1 MRAVLYDSVGGPEV
15 LYLGT
20 APDPQ
25 PASDELLIRVRAAA
39 LNRADLLQRRGAY
52 PPPPG
57 ASPILGLEVAGEV
70 VHAPEKAPFAIGE
83 RVMAVVT
90 GGGYAE
96 YACVSVG
103 MAMRVPE
110 GFTWEQAA
118 AIPEAFL
125 TAHLNLFRLGALQPG
140 ERVLIHAGGSGV
152 GTAAIQLAREAGAHV
167 FATAGTPAKLAKCR
181 ELGAQL
187 AINYKQEDF
196 AAIVRGA
203 TNGRGVDLILD
214 FIGAP
219 YWASNLEALTN
230 GGRLMLIGFLGG
242 SKAPALDL
250 APILTKSLRV
260 AGTTLR
266 RMPLPQK
273 IALTRAFEAFAM
285 PRFNSGA
292 LQPIVDRVFSL
303 SEAAAAHQYMESN
316 QNIGKIILR
325 VD

>member
-1 MRAVLYDSVGGPEV
+1 MRAVLYDSVGSPDV
-15 LYLGT
+15 LYVGDVP
-20 APDPQ
+20 APQ
-25 PASDELLIRVRAAA
+25 PADDELLVRVHATA

-52 PPPPG
+52 PPPPN

-70 VHAPEKAPFAIGE
+70 VHAPNDAPFARGE

-96 YACVSVG
+96 YACVPVG

-110 GFTWEQAA
+110 SFTWEQAA

-125 TAHLNLFRLGALQPG
+125 TAYLNLFVLGGLQAG
-140 ERVLIHAGGSGV
+140 ERVLIHAAASGV
-152 GTAAIQLAREAGAHV
+152 GTAAIQLAREAGAQI
-167 FATAGTPAKLAKCR
+167 FATAGTPEKLAKCR
-181 ELGAQL
+181 ELGATI

-196 AAIVRGA
+196 ATIVRGA

-214 FIGAP
+214 FVGAP
-219 YWASNLEALTN
+219 NWSANLEALAV
-230 GGRLMLIGFLGG
+230 GGRLMLVGFLGG

-273 IALTRAFEAFAM
+273 IALTRAFESFAM
-285 PRFNSGA
+285 LRFQSGA
-292 LQPIVDRVFSL
+292 LQPIIDRVFSL
-303 SEAAAAHQYMESN
+303 EQAAEAHRYMESN

>member
-1 MRAVLYDSVGGPEV
+1 MRAILYDSVGGADV
-15 LYLGT
+15 LYLGE
-20 APDPQ
+20 APEPE
-25 PASDELLIRVRAAA
+25 PAADELLIRVRATA

-57 ASPILGLEVAGEV
+57 ASPILGLEVAGEIV
-70 VHAPEKAPFAIGE
+70 RAPDGAPFAIGE
-83 RVMAVVT
+83 RIMAVVT

-96 YACVSVG
+96 YACVPLG

-110 GFTWEQAA
+110 SLTWEQAA

-125 TAHLNLFRLGALQPG
+125 TAHLNLFTLGGLQAG

-152 GTAAIQLAREAGAHV
+152 GTAAIQLAREAGAQV
-167 FATAGTPAKLAKCR
+167 FATAGAPAKLAKCR
-181 ELGAQL
+181 ELGATL

-196 AAIVRGA
+196 AAVVRSA
-203 TNGRGVDLILD
+203 TNGHGVDVLLD

-219 YWASNLEALTN
+219 NWTANLDALAI

-260 AGTTLR
+260 TGTTLR
-266 RMPLPQK
+266 RTPLPQK
-273 IALTRAFEAFAM
+273 IALTRAFESFAM
-285 PRFNSGA
+285 PRFQSGS
-292 LQPIVDRVFSL
+292 LQPVLDRVFSL
-303 SEAAAAHQYMESN
+303 AEAAAAHRYMESN
-316 QNIGKIILR
+316 QNIGKIVLR